1 MKHRWGKKE
10 YWHKIDTL
18 LTLIE
23 ESATWQ
29 AAFGFD
35 LGGLN
40 HKTPTGKGKSL
51 IQHCADIAVTFFIM
65 GDIKQL

>member
-1 MKHRWGKKE
+1 M
-10 YWHKIDTL
+10 DTL

-23 ESATWQ
+23 ESATWW

-40 HKTPTGKGKSL
+40 NKTPTGKGKSL
-51 IQHCADIAVTFFIM
+51 IQHCANIAIAFFIT
-65 GDIKQL
+65 GDIKQLRGVIKN